1 MNRRKTSPKTWD
13 AEAGPVY
20 ESELPP
26 WAEYLFA
33 KATKLCSIHTTK
45 PCQTKL
51 DQVQLT
57 CWIMDRTRQE
67 EERGKNWR
75 KIFGEGNQNH
85 QIKELRYWN
94 YHGTTV
100 GLLHSSALA
109 FTSADACDACE
120 HCISIS
126 HQQCLTVLSPVIH
139 VALHEF
145 GRKEPFF
152 ICS

>member
-1 MNRRKTSPKTWD
+1 MNRRKRSPKTRA

-20 ESELPP
+20 ESELLP

-51 DQVQLT
+51 DQVHLT
-57 CWIMDRTRQE
+57 CRTQLWTLLSRTKQE

-75 KIFGEGNQNH
+75 KIFGEGSQNH
-85 QIKELRYWN
+85 QTKELQYWN
-94 YHGTTV
+94 YLGTTV
-100 GLLHSSALA
+100 GLLHSSALD
-109 FTSADACDACE
+109 FTSAVACSVWTQ
-120 HCISIS
+120 H
-126 HQQCLTVLSPVIH
+126 QCLNALPPVIH
-139 VALHEF
+139 VALHKF